1 MKQLNYII
9 LHAMIVNEGLIK
21 KGNIAIKNGYVHEVS
36 FEGKEE
42 DFLNKYLDFTIIEA
56 EGKYL
61 LPGIIDDQVHFR
73 EPGFSNKGDIYSE
86 SKAAVAGGITS
97 YMEMPNTLP
106 QTLTQEL
113 LESKYSLAAEKSL
126 ANYSFYMGVS
136 NDNTEEV
143 LKTNPHNVCG
153 IKLFMGAST
162 GNMLVDNPTTLE
174 AVFAG
179 TTMLIALHCEDE
191 NIIKQNVALFRQK
204 YGEDVPIEAHPLIRS
219 REACYSSSSYA
230 IELAKKHNTRIHI
243 FHLSTAE
250 ETALLDNTI
259 PLDKKRITAEV
270 CVHHLWFSDK
280 DYQEKGNFIK
290 WNPAIKSAND
300 RDALMAAVLSDK
312 IDIIATDHA
321 PHTLEEK
328 QNTYFKA
335 PSGGPLVQHALVAML
350 DLYHQGKIGIEKI
363 VEKMSHNPAILF
375 GIEKRGFIRE
385 SYHADLVLLDLN
397 NPWKVQKD
405 NILYKCGWSPFENHR
420 FLSKITHTFVNGN
433 LVYCNG
439 KFNESDKGQRLLFN
453 K

>member
-1 MKQLNYII
+1 
-9 LHAMIVNEGLIK
+9 MIVNEGLIK
-21 KGNIAIKNGYVHEVS
+21 KGNIAIKNAYIHEVS

-97 YMEMPNTLP
+97 YMEMPNTQP

-113 LESKYSLAAEKSL
+113 LEAKYSLAAEKSL

-179 TTMLIALHCEDE
+179 TSMLIALHCEDE
-191 NIIKQNVALFRQK
+191 NIIKQNVAMFRQK

-250 ETALLDNTI
+250 ETTLLDNTI
-259 PLDKKRITAEV
+259 PLNKKRITAEV

-290 WNPAIKSAND
+290 WNPAIKSATD